1 MSGVSL
7 PNVTICRLRK
17 KLRCLFPFPHR
28 FLFVSHYKFS
38 FIGPKPP
45 TAAEERNQG
54 VFFRFLIALFSYVAL
69 QGLLAQR
76 HQLPLK
82 K

>member
-1 MSGVSL
+1 M
-7 PNVTICRLRK
+7 
-17 KLRCLFPFPHR
+17 
-28 FLFVSHYKFS
+28 SHYKFS

-82 K
+82 KWIKVRAAAGMLRQSLNFVVQLILNTHFQG

>member
-1 MSGVSL
+1 
-7 PNVTICRLRK
+7 
-17 KLRCLFPFPHR
+17 
-28 FLFVSHYKFS
+28 VSHYKFS